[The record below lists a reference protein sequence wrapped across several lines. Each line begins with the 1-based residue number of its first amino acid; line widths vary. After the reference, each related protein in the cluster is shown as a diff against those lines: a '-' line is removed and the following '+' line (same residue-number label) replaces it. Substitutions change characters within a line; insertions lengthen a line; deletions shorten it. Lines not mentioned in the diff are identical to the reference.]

1 MSAMPAGGRGRGRGT
16 GKEMGPDRPVIGMGR
31 GKGRQITTPPSPP
44 IPSLGVSTVP
54 PEVEEKVRAEQ
65 AQMKGASNV
74 YPLLFLLNCFTE
86 LAKQLSESNSSALEG
101 SNNIGKPTITPTP
114 QLPQSSNL
122 NPNCP
127 EFIPQSQQPLKLVV
141 NSRLNAEAPEFV
153 PSSTM
158 TAALPPPMEMF
169 EPQIAALG
177 VTVADMVAPF
187 MSLVPDE
194 ELYLLDSAAELLLK
208 CAASPELFDTEMDCL
223 LSTIK
228 QNNPDISTLS
238 NMAKLVIIWVSMTCY

>member
-1 MSAMPAGGRGRGRGT
+1 LIFINV
-16 GKEMGPDRPVIGMGR
+16 KLELE
-31 GKGRQITTPPSPP
+31 RQLHADDSINDQ
-44 IPSLGVSTVP
+44 
-54 PEVEEKVRAEQ
+54 EEEKN
-65 AQMKGASNV
+65 MDN
-74 YPLLFLLNCFTE
+74 
-86 LAKQLSESNSSALEG
+86 
-101 SNNIGKPTITPTP
+101 KPTPISVPTQQPP
-114 QLPQSSNL
+114 QTSSL

-127 EFIPQSQQPLKLVV
+127 EFIPRSQQPITHGSIVV
-141 NSRLNAEAPEFV
+141 NSTLNVDAPEFV
-153 PSSTM
+153 PSSAKPAT
-158 TAALPPPMEMF
+158 LPQMEMF

-228 QNNPDISTLS
+228 QHNPDVSTLS
-238 NMAKLVIIWVSMTCY
+238 NMAKLVIIWVCLVHNVINTIHYMQLTCLLTGRYYWKLLAFIAIMITIFRTTVLNLMV

>member
-1 MSAMPAGGRGRGRGT
+1 MA
-16 GKEMGPDRPVIGMGR
+16 
-31 GKGRQITTPPSPP
+31 
-44 IPSLGVSTVP
+44 
-54 PEVEEKVRAEQ
+54 
-65 AQMKGASNV
+65 
-74 YPLLFLLNCFTE
+74 
-86 LAKQLSESNSSALEG
+86 AKQHEEDINDAKESDK
-101 SNNIGKPTITPTP
+101 NIHNASLPTP
-114 QLPQSSNL
+114 QPPNTSNL

-127 EFIPQSQQPLKLVV
+127 EFIPQSQQPLKHDSIVM
-141 NSRLNAEAPEFV
+141 SSKLNVDAPEFV

-158 TAALPPPMEMF
+158 VAAELPPTDMF

-187 MSLVPDE
+187 MLSVPDE

-228 QNNPDISTLS
+228 QNNPDISTLN
-238 NMAKLVIIWVSMTCY
+238 NMAKLVMIWVSQTTLS